1 MCHAPR
7 QYAVDLNAVSVW
19 QPRLGV
25 DKAPDYFIEAGL
37 PHQLVELG
45 WDVKFDGY
53 LQFGEIDALGDPPI
67 GKLKNPRF
75 VSRVCKAVAHAV
87 GEHAKQGRLPV
98 TLGGD
103 HSLVRLTREMA
114 RHAIME
120 LIL

>member
-1 MCHAPR
+1 MVHAPR

-75 VSRVCKAVAHAV
+75 VSRVCKAVAQAV

-103 HSLVRLTREMA
+103 HSLVRSTREMS